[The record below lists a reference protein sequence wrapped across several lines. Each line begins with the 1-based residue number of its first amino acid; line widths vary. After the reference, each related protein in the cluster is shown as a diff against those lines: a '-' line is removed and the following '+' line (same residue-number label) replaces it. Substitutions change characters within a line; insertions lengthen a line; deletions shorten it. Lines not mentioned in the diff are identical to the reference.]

1 MKEFAG
7 KVAVITGAAN
17 GIGRAFA
24 ERCAKEGMKLVLAD
38 IEKDALTK
46 AEMELKAVGVAV
58 IAVQTDVS
66 KHTEVEE
73 LAQKTLDK
81 FGAAH
86 LLFNN
91 AGVVVGGAIWEQSL
105 EDWNWIL
112 GVNLW
117 GVIHGIRTFVPIML
131 NQDSECHIVNT
142 ASFAGLRSAPGVGS
156 YKVTK
161 HAVVSMS
168 ETLYHELRESDS
180 KVNISVLCPGGT
192 DTTILTGSR
201 NRPEEFQNK
210 QPKESLGSWH
220 QVQWERLESA
230 LGSGM
235 PPGEVADIVFNAIEH
250 EQFYI
255 ITHPHMLETVRMR
268 MNEILDQR
276 NPAPRATS

>member
-7 KVAVITGAAN
+7 KVAVINGAAN
-17 GIGRAFA
+17 GIGRALA
-24 ERCAKEGMKLVLAD
+24 DRCAKEGMKLVLAD
-38 IEKDALTK
+38 IEKDALTR
-46 AEMELKAVGVAV
+46 AEMELEDVGATVM
-58 IAVQTDVS
+58 AVQTDVS
-66 KHTEVEE
+66 KHTEVEG
-73 LAQKTLDK
+73 LAQKALDK
-81 FGAAH
+81 FGAVH

-131 NQDSECHIVNT
+131 NQDTECHIVNT

-161 HAVVSMS
+161 HGVVSMS
-168 ETLYHELRESDS
+168 ETLYHELREIDS
-180 KVNISVLCPGGT
+180 KVKVSVLCPGGT
-192 DTTILTGSR
+192 DTTIMTGSR
-201 NRPEEFQNK
+201 NRPEELKNN
-210 QPKESLGSWH
+210 QPKDSLGPWH
-220 QVQWERLESA
+220 QAQWERLESA

-235 PPGEVADIVFNAIEH
+235 PPREVADIVFNAIQNEK
-250 EQFYI
+250 FYI

-276 NPAPRATS
+276 NPKPRATS

>member
-7 KVAVITGAAN
+7 KVAVINGAAN
-17 GIGRAFA
+17 GIGRALA
-24 ERCAKEGMKLVLAD
+24 DRCAKEGMKLVLAD
-38 IEKDALTK
+38 IEKDALTR
-46 AEMELKAVGVAV
+46 AEMELEDVGATV

-73 LAQKTLDK
+73 LAQKALDK
-81 FGAAH
+81 FGAVH

-105 EDWNWIL
+105 EDWKWIL

-131 NQDSECHIVNT
+131 NQDTECHIVNT

-161 HAVVSMS
+161 HGVVSMS
-168 ETLYHELRESDS
+168 ETLYHELRGIDS
-180 KVNISVLCPGGT
+180 KVKVSVLCPGGT
-192 DTTILTGSR
+192 DTTIMTGSR
-201 NRPEEFQNK
+201 NRPEELKNN
-210 QPKESLGSWH
+210 QPKESLGPWH
-220 QVQWERLESA
+220 QAQWERLESA

-235 PPGEVADIVFNAIEH
+235 PPREVADIVFNAIQNEK
-250 EQFYI
+250 FYI
-255 ITHPHMLETVRMR
+255 ITHPQMLESVRMQ

-276 NPAPRATS
+276 NPESRATS